1 MDNASTGCQRIL
13 FLNTGAHH
21 NLGDRAMLLNVVRLL
36 RERLPKAELIVDAGV
51 PEWMIREFG
60 LTPVPTLANCWGRG
74 GETYKTPY
82 MILST
87 LMMQF
92 LIRSGAYRFLPVRSM
107 EHELLSAIDRSDLVW
122 LVGGGYLNDL
132 GATEARGILNTAL
145 MGQAIGRPVVMTG
158 QGIGP
163 FKTEWSRRLFRWVA
177 TKARS
182 IVLREPESGAREISL
197 LGDGRIRWRAG
208 VDDASSLPRLAD
220 AVMAPATL
228 AVHFRRSSFHRDAE
242 PVEQEI
248 FRTIK
253 TLVNRGERVKLFVFS
268 ERRKY
273 EREVYE
279 GWKQALGNSDAVEI
293 IQHSDPRR
301 IFAEL
306 ETCQCAIGMAYH
318 FHLFALLAGTPSLA
332 MYSGEY
338 YEAKYAGID
347 ILFEQ
352 SRSFI
357 EYSAVNEKLLMDFV
371 QTNNRQSDP
380 EKAKRLMARASVLEN
395 AATQQILE
403 TLDART
409 LSAGTAT
416 GA

>member
-1 MDNASTGCQRIL
+1 
-13 FLNTGAHH
+13 
-21 NLGDRAMLLNVVRLL
+21 MLLNVVRLL
-36 RERLPKAELIVDAGV
+36 RERLPRAELIVDAGV

-74 GETYKTPY
+74 SETLKTPY
-82 MILST
+82 IILST
-87 LMMQF
+87 LAMQF
-92 LIRSGAYRFLPVRSM
+92 LIRSGAYRFLPDRSM
-107 EHELLSAIDRSDLVW
+107 EHELLSAIDRSDLIW

-132 GATEARGILNTAL
+132 GPTEARAILNTAL

-163 FKTEWSRRLFRWVA
+163 FKTKWSRLLFQWVA
-177 TKARS
+177 GKARS
-182 IVLREPESGAREISL
+182 IVLREPEVGAREISS
-197 LGDGRIRWRAG
+197 LGDSRIRWRAG
-208 VDDASSLPRLAD
+208 ADDASSLPRHAD
-220 AVMAPATL
+220 ALLPPALL

-242 PVEQEI
+242 PVEHEI

-253 TLVNRGERVKLFVFS
+253 TLVSRGERVKLFVFS
-268 ERRKY
+268 ERRKH
-273 EREVYE
+273 ELEVYE
-279 GWKQALGNSDAVEI
+279 RWKQALGNSDAIEI

-347 ILFEQ
+347 ILLEQ
-352 SRSFI
+352 SKSFV
-357 EYSAVNEKLLMDFV
+357 EYTAVDEKLLADFIES
-371 QTNNRQSDP
+371 NNRQLNPDKVRS
-380 EKAKRLMARASVLEN
+380 LMARASILEN
-395 AATQQILE
+395 MATQQILE
-403 TLDART
+403 TVGVAAT
-409 LSAGTAT
+409 STSMATA
-416 GA
+416 A

>member
-1 MDNASTGCQRIL
+1 MDNASTRCQRIL
-13 FLNTGAHH
+13 FLSTGAHH

-36 RERLPKAELIVDAGV
+36 RERLPKVELIVDAGV

-74 GETYKTPY
+74 GETLKTPY
-82 MILST
+82 VILST

-92 LIRSGAYRFLPVRSM
+92 LIRSGAYRFLPVGSM
-107 EHELLSAIDRSDLVW
+107 EHELLSAIDRSDLIW

-132 GATEARGILNTAL
+132 GATEARAILNTAL
-145 MGQAIGRPVVMTG
+145 MGQTIGRPVVMTG

-163 FKTEWSRRLFRWVA
+163 FKTKWSRRLFQWVA
-177 TKARS
+177 ARARS
-182 IVLREPESGAREISL
+182 IVLREPASGAREISS
-197 LGDGRIRWRAG
+197 LGDARIRWRVG
-208 VDDASSLPRLAD
+208 VDDASSLPRNAD
-220 AVMAPATL
+220 AVLPPAVL
-228 AVHFRRSSFHRDAE
+228 AVHFRRSSFHQDAE

-253 TLVNRGERVKLFVFS
+253 TLVSNGEGVKLFVFS
-268 ERRKY
+268 ERQKY

-279 GWKQALGNSDAVEI
+279 GWKQASGNPDAVEI

-352 SRSFI
+352 SKSFI
-357 EYSAVNEKLLMDFV
+357 EYSAVDEKLLTDFV
-371 QTNNRQSDP
+371 QENKRQFNP
-380 EKAKRLMARASVLEN
+380 EKVSSLTARASILEN
-395 AATQQILE
+395 RATQQILE
-403 TLDART
+403 TLDARAS
-409 LSAGTAT
+409 SASTAT